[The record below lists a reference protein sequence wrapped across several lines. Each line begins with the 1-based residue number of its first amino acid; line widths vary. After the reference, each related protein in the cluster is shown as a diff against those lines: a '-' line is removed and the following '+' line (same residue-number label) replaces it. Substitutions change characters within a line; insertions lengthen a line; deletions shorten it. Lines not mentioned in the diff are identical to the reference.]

1 MEERRIDWFTE
12 IADRLRDYSE
22 GEIWSSGNEIL
33 CRTESAVNTLVD
45 MLETLYHAQGEME
58 NEWLHHE
65 MHVYREEGIN
75 IWEDIM
81 RRKAYDK
88 KNR

>member
-1 MEERRIDWFTE
+1 
-12 IADRLRDYSE
+12 
-22 GEIWSSGNEIL
+22 
-33 CRTESAVNTLVD
+33 
-45 MLETLYHAQGEME
+45 ME

-65 MHVYREEGIN
+65 MHVYMEEGVN

-88 KNR
+88 KTDRYIIQINVQN